1 MTTESPVKSLSQIAT
16 TLYQLAALSR
26 QISLCMEREPA
37 PHQDASWLID
47 LEADLL
53 QTLAE
58 DLDDATRANECALA
72 AMASSSAEGTS
83 GDAAELLSARG
94 EA

>member
-1 MTTESPVKSLSQIAT
+1 MINESPVKSPRQIAT

-37 PHQDASWLID
+37 PHEDASWLVD
-47 LEADLL
+47 LEAGLL

-58 DLDDATRANECALA
+58 DLDWAVTKDEAATTD
-72 AMASSSAEGTS
+72 SAPLE
-83 GDAAELLSARG
+83 AAET
-94 EA
+94 